1 MKGNILGIQRKA
13 LLFSVPLLIAAIF
26 LYWGGKSSSKE
37 TMPRS
42 KPAASKIKTIVI
54 DPGHGG
60 HDSGCLGSSAQEKHV
75 ALSISL
81 KLGKMIEDN
90 FPDVKVIYTR
100 KTDVFVE
107 LYRRAQIAN
116 DAKADLFICIHCN
129 SGPKAAFGAET
140 YVMGLHKT
148 EGNLGVAKRENSSIL
163 MEDSYDKKY
172 EGYDPNSSE
181 ADIIFSLFQSA
192 YLDRSLQFAA
202 KVQDQF
208 RTFAKR
214 YDRKV
219 RQAGFLV
226 LWKTSMPSVLI
237 ETGFL
242 TNDNEHDYLASK
254 KGQQIMAASI
264 YRAFI
269 DYKSEVDGFKYA
281 DGLKTDTIA
290 GYQPKDNK
298 VKVVVEPVKVIDV
311 DTADEEVVKPVKVVT
326 PPANV
331 TKPVVKDTVKA
342 QAVKVDKPIVVVDPP
357 VNDYGVEDNSGII
370 YRVQFYTSPAKV
382 PFKSPTFAGLDKIFE
397 YKMDGIYKY
406 TAGRFTKYA
415 DALKY
420 QSVVRT
426 KNFKD
431 AFVIVLKDNKRI
443 IGNDAKQYFK

>member
-1 MKGNILGIQRKA
+1 MKGNISGIQRKA

-26 LYWGGKSSSKE
+26 LCWGGKSSTKE
-37 TMPRS
+37 T
-42 KPAASKIKTIVI
+42 KPNGKPLADKIKTVVI

-60 HDSGCLGSSAQEKHV
+60 HDSGCLGSSAQEKTV

-172 EGYDPNSSE
+172 EGYDPNSDE
-181 ADIIFSLFQSA
+181 ADIIFSLYQSA
-192 YLDRSLQFAA
+192 YLDRSLQFAS

-208 RTFAKR
+208 RTYAKR

-242 TNDNEHDYLASK
+242 TNGDEHNYLASK

-269 DYKSEVDGFKYA
+269 DYKSEVDGIKYT

-290 GYQPKDNK
+290 GYKPGLKD
-298 VKVVVEPVKVIDV
+298 VVEKPIVKPQDK
-311 DTADEEVVKPVKVVT
+311 DTATVAVVIAPPVKVVA
-326 PPANV
+326 PPVNT
-331 TKPVVKDTVKA
+331 TKPVVKDTLKPNPPKQVK
-342 QAVKVDKPIVVVDPP
+342 PVVADEPY
-357 VNDYGVEDNSGII
+357 NFGVEDNSGVI
-370 YRVQFYTSPAKV
+370 YRVQFYTSPSQI
-382 PFKSPTFAGLDKIFE
+382 PFKSPKFAGLDKIFE

-406 TAGRFTKYA
+406 TAGRFTSYSE
-415 DALKY
+415 ALKY
-420 QSVVRT
+420 QGVVRT

-431 AFVIVLKDNKRI
+431 AFVIVLKDNKRVT
-443 IGNDAKQYFK
+443 GSEAAKYFK

>member
-1 MKGNILGIQRKA
+1 MKGNISGIQRKA

-26 LYWGGKSSSKE
+26 LCWGGKSSSKE
-37 TMPRS
+37 TNPLG
-42 KPAASKIKTIVI
+42 KPLADKIKTVVI

-60 HDSGCLGSSAQEKHV
+60 HDSGCLGSSAQEKNV

-116 DAKADLFICIHCN
+116 DAHADLFICIHCN

-172 EGYDPNSSE
+172 EGYDPNSDE
-181 ADIIFSLFQSA
+181 ADIIFSLYQSA

-208 RTFAKR
+208 RTYAKR

-242 TNDNEHDYLASK
+242 TNGEEHDYLASK

-269 DYKSEVDGFKYA
+269 DYKSEVDGVKYS

-290 GYQPKDNK
+290 GYKPGQKDVA
-298 VKVVVEPVKVIDV
+298 VKPVVKPQDK
-311 DTADEEVVKPVKVVT
+311 DTATVAVVIPPPVKVV
-326 PPANV
+326 
-331 TKPVVKDTVKA
+331 KPIVKDTVKPTPPK
-342 QAVKVDKPIVVVDPP
+342 QVVKP
-357 VNDYGVEDNSGII
+357 VEDEPYDFGVEDNSGIV
-370 YRVQFYTSPAKV
+370 YRVQFYTSPTQI
-382 PFKSPTFAGLDKIFE
+382 PFKSPKFAGLDKIFE

-406 TAGRFTKYA
+406 TAGRFTNYA

-443 IGNDAKQYFK
+443 TGENVKQYFK

>member
-1 MKGNILGIQRKA
+1 MPKLMKGNISGIQRKA
-13 LLFSVPLLIAAIF
+13 LLFSVPLLIAAAF
-26 LYWGGKSSSKE
+26 LYWGGKSSAKQ
-37 TMPRS
+37 TIPYA
-42 KPAASKIKTIVI
+42 KPLADKIKTVVI

-60 HDSGCLGSSAQEKHV
+60 HDSGCLGSSAQEKNV

-81 KLGKMIEDN
+81 KLGKLIEDN

-116 DAKADLFICIHCN
+116 DAHADLFICIHCN

-172 EGYDPNSSE
+172 EGYDPNSDE
-181 ADIIFSLFQSA
+181 ADIIFSLYQSA

-208 RTFAKR
+208 RGYAKR

-242 TNDNEHDYLASK
+242 TNADEHDYLASK

-269 DYKSEVDGFKYA
+269 DYKSEVDGVIYE

-290 GYQPKDNK
+290 GYKPGQKEVVVKPPKDK
-298 VKVVVEPVKVIDV
+298 DTATVALVIPPQVKVV
-311 DTADEEVVKPVKVVT
+311 
-326 PPANV
+326 
-331 TKPVVKDTVKA
+331 KPVVKDTVKPNPPKV
-342 QAVKVDKPIVVVDPP
+342 VKPVVADEPY
-357 VNDYGVEDNSGII
+357 NFGVEDNSGIV
-370 YRVQFYTSPAKV
+370 YRVQFYTSPSQI
-382 PFKSPTFAGLDKIFE
+382 PFKSPKFAGLDKIFE
-397 YKMDGIYKY
+397 YRMDGIYKY
-406 TAGRFTKYA
+406 TAGRFTNYK
-415 DALKY
+415 DALAY
-420 QSVVRT
+420 QAVVRT
-426 KNFKD
+426 KSFKD
-431 AFVIVLKDNKRI
+431 AFVIVLKDNKRLT
-443 IGNDAKQYFK
+443 GTDVKNYFK

>member
-13 LLFSVPLLIAAIF
+13 LLFSALLLIAAVF
-26 LYWGGKSSSKE
+26 LYWGGKSSLKE
-37 TMPRS
+37 T
-42 KPAASKIKTIVI
+42 KPQAKPLADKIKTVVI

-60 HDSGCLGSSAQEKHV
+60 HDSGCLGSSAQEKNV
-75 ALSISL
+75 ALAISL

-116 DAKADLFICIHCN
+116 EAKADLFICIHCN

-148 EGNLGVAKRENSSIL
+148 EGNLSVAKRENSSIL
-163 MEDSYDKKY
+163 MEDNYDKKY
-172 EGYDPNSSE
+172 EGYDPNSPE

-208 RTFAKR
+208 RGFAKR

-264 YRAFI
+264 YRAFV
-269 DYKSEVDGFKYA
+269 DYKGEVDGVKYT

-290 GYQPKDNK
+290 GYQPSK
-298 VKVVVEPVKVIDV
+298 VDV
-311 DTADEEVVKPVKVVT
+311 VVKPQPVFTDTATATVII
-326 PPANV
+326 PPASTN
-331 TKPVVKDTVKA
+331 KPVVKDTVKKVV
-342 QAVKVDKPIVVVDPP
+342 VKPVDKPIYKPVDKVADNPPP
-357 VNDYGVEDNSGII
+357 VNEYGVENNSGII
-370 YRVQFYTSPAKV
+370 YRVQFYTSPTKM
-382 PFKSPTFAGLDKIFE
+382 PLKSAAFSGLDNVYE
-397 YKMDGIYKY
+397 YKMDGTYKY
-406 TAGRFTKYA
+406 TAGRYTRYS

-426 KNFKD
+426 KQYKD
-431 AFVIVLKDNKRI
+431 AFVIVLKDGKRVT
-443 IGNDAKQYFK
+443 GNDAKAYFK

>member
-1 MKGNILGIQRKA
+1 MPKLMKGNISGIQRKA

-26 LYWGGKSSSKE
+26 LCWGGKSSSKE
-37 TMPRS
+37 T
-42 KPAASKIKTIVI
+42 KPNGKPLADKIKTVVI

-60 HDSGCLGSSAQEKHV
+60 HDSGCLGSSAQEKTV

-172 EGYDPNSSE
+172 EGYDPNSDE
-181 ADIIFSLFQSA
+181 ADIIFSLYQSA
-192 YLDRSLQFAA
+192 YLDRSLQFAS

-242 TNDNEHDYLASK
+242 TNGDEHNYLASK

-269 DYKSEVDGFKYA
+269 DYKSEVDGLTYT

-290 GYQPKDNK
+290 GYKPGVKDIVEK
-298 VKVVVEPVKVIDV
+298 PIVKPQDKDTATVAVVIPPPVKVI
-311 DTADEEVVKPVKVVT
+311 
-326 PPANV
+326 
-331 TKPVVKDTVKA
+331 KPVVKDTVK
-342 QAVKVDKPIVVVDPP
+342 QNPPKQVVKPVVADEPY
-357 VNDYGVEDNSGII
+357 NFGVEDNSGVI
-370 YRVQFYTSPAKV
+370 YRVQFYTSPSQI
-382 PFKSPTFAGLDKIFE
+382 PFKSAKFAGLDKIFE

-406 TAGRFTKYA
+406 TAGRFTNYSE
-415 DALKY
+415 ALKY
-420 QSVVRT
+420 QGVVRT

-431 AFVIVLKDNKRI
+431 AFVIVLKDNKRVT
-443 IGNDAKQYFK
+443 GSEAAKYFK